1 MSVTSQNS
9 FSSANASALAAEAAL
24 EAERM
29 HRAAAMVTVTNRLEQ
44 HEVPRLL
51 EAAGNVIGRL
61 ASPETVIRIANKNAD
76 AVWLF
81 TRRGRNRPEGFM
93 SALLLNE
100 AGRTALFD
108 GSLNLLDPQDEYLVS
123 QHERPAAIYVWAS
136 FTPGVL
142 AAGINRVMDRF
153 DSPHYA
159 EADIIS
165 TSFTLRG
172 HRAMVRRGF
181 EEGVWHDGRLLK
193 NFYMIP
199 RRPRTLAARQPA
211 YATYDQNLRPTGI
224 KVVTGFEDMMRVAAV
239 RSAVYIGEQ
248 TCPYDEE
255 FDGNDLA
262 ATHLL
267 ALVNKEPAGCMRL
280 RFFGDFAKLE
290 RLAVRREF
298 RTSRTAFHLVRAS
311 VALCK
316 EKGFRRIYG
325 HARQDYLAF
334 WQHFGFRLKENG
346 APFAFSDHLFVEM
359 VDDIEPSPTALSLKD
374 DPYRLIRPEGA
385 WHVSGPLEASAL
397 RESRLPGRSQ
407 LEAEH

>member
-9 FSSANASALAAEAAL
+9 LSSANASALAAEAAL

-29 HRAAAMVTVTNRLEQ
+29 QRAAAMVTVTNRLEQ
-44 HEVPRLL
+44 QEVPRLL

-61 ASPETVIRIANKNAD
+61 ASPETVIRVANKNAD

-81 TRRGRNRPEGFM
+81 MRRGRNRPEGFM

-108 GSLNLLDPQDEYLVS
+108 GSLNLLDPQDQYLVS

-153 DSPHYA
+153 DSPHYC

-181 EEGVWHDGRLLK
+181 EEGVLHEGRLLK

-199 RRPRTLAARQPA
+199 RRPRTLAARQPV
-211 YATYDQNLRPTGI
+211 YATYDRALRPTGI

-267 ALVNKEPAGCMRL
+267 ALVNNEPAGCMRL

-298 RTSRTAFHLVRAS
+298 RNSRTAFQLVRAS

-334 WQHFGFRLKENG
+334 WQHFGFKLKENG

-385 WHVSGPLEASAL
+385 WHVGGPLEASAL
-397 RESRLPGRSQ
+397 RKPRLPERSQ

>member
-1 MSVTSQNS
+1 MRATPQNS
-9 FSSANASALAAEAAL
+9 LSSVNASALAAEAAL

-29 HRAAAMVTVTNRLEQ
+29 QRAAAMVSVTNRLEQ
-44 HEVPRLL
+44 AEVPRLL
-51 EAAGNVIGRL
+51 EAAGKIIGRL
-61 ASPETVIRIANKNAD
+61 AEPETVIRVAEKNAD

-81 TRRGRNRPEGFM
+81 TRRGRARPEGFM

-100 AGRTALFD
+100 AGRSALFD
-108 GSLNLLDPQDEYLVS
+108 GSLNLLDPQNEYLVS

-136 FTPGVL
+136 FTPGIL

-159 EADIIS
+159 QADIIS

-181 EEGVWHDGRLLK
+181 EQGVWHDGRLLED
-193 NFYMIP
+193 FYMIP
-199 RRPRTLAARQPA
+199 RRPETLVSRQPS
-211 YATYDQNLRPTGI
+211 YATYDPALRPTGI
-224 KVVTGFEDMMRVAAV
+224 RVVNGFEDMMRVAAV

-248 TCPYDEE
+248 ACPYDEE

-267 ALVNKEPAGCMRL
+267 ALVDNEPAGCMRL

-290 RLAVRREF
+290 RLAVRKEF
-298 RTSRTAFHLVRAS
+298 RTSKTAFQLVRAS
-311 VALCK
+311 VALCR

-325 HARQDYLAF
+325 HARQDYLGF
-334 WQHFGFRLKENG
+334 WQHFGFKLKENG
-346 APFAFSDHLFVEM
+346 APFAFSDHVFVEM

-385 WHVSGPLEASAL
+385 WHRPGPLEASAL
-397 RESRLPGRSQ
+397 RQP
-407 LEAEH
+407 EAHGWQV

>member
-1 MSVTSQNS
+1 MQ
-9 FSSANASALAAEAAL
+9 
-24 EAERM
+24 
-29 HRAAAMVTVTNRLEQ
+29 RAAAMVTVTNRLE
-44 HEVPRLL
+44 HAEVPRLL
-51 EAAGNVIGRL
+51 EAAGKVIGRL
-61 ASPETVIRIANKNAD
+61 AEPETVIRIAEKNAD
-76 AVWLF
+76 AIWLF
-81 TRRGRNRPEGFM
+81 TRRGRGRPEGFM

-108 GSLNLLDPQDEYLVS
+108 GQLNLLDPQNEYLVS

-181 EEGVWHDGRLLK
+181 EQGVWHEGRFIAD
-193 NFYMIP
+193 FYMIP
-199 RRPRTLAARQPA
+199 RRPETLALRQPRYSTHDVA
-211 YATYDQNLRPTGI
+211 LRPTGI
-224 KVVTGFEDMMRVAAV
+224 RVVNGLEDLMRVAAV

-248 TCPYDEE
+248 ACPYDEE

-267 ALVNKEPAGCMRL
+267 ALVNNEPAGCMRL
-280 RFFGDFAKLE
+280 RFFGDFAKME
-290 RLAVRREF
+290 RLAVRKEF
-298 RTSRTAFHLVRAS
+298 RTSRTAFDLVRAS

-325 HARQDYLAF
+325 HAREDYLSF
-334 WQHFGFRLKENG
+334 WQHFGFKLKENG
-346 APFAFSDHLFVEM
+346 APFAFSDHVFVEM
-359 VDDIEPSPTALSLKD
+359 VDDIEPSATALSLKD

-385 WHVSGPLEASAL
+385 WHVPGPLEASSQRQSPML
-397 RESRLPGRSQ
+397 RAQ
-407 LEAEH
+407 A

>member
-1 MSVTSQNS
+1 MSATPQNS
-9 FSSANASALAAEAAL
+9 LSSVNASALADETAL

-29 HRAAAMVTVTNRLEQ
+29 HRAAAMVSVTNRLEQ
-44 HEVPRLL
+44 AEVPRLL
-51 EAAGNVIGRL
+51 EAAGKIIGRL
-61 ASPETVIRIANKNAD
+61 AEPETVIRVAEKNAD

-81 TRRGRNRPEGFM
+81 TRRGRARPEGFM

-100 AGRTALFD
+100 AGRSALLD
-108 GSLNLLDPQDEYLVS
+108 GSLNLLDPQNEYLVS

-136 FTPGVL
+136 FTPGIL

-159 EADIIS
+159 QADIIS

-181 EEGVWHDGRLLK
+181 EQGVWHEGQLRED
-193 NFYMIP
+193 FYMIP
-199 RRPRTLAARQPA
+199 RRPETLASRQPS
-211 YATYDQNLRPTGI
+211 YATYDPVLRPTGI
-224 KVVTGFEDMMRVAAV
+224 RVVNGFEDMMRVAAV

-248 TCPYDEE
+248 ACPYDEE

-267 ALVNKEPAGCMRL
+267 ALVDNEPAGCMRL

-298 RTSRTAFHLVRAS
+298 RTSRTAFQLVRAS
-311 VALCK
+311 VALCR

-325 HARQDYLAF
+325 HARQDYLGF
-334 WQHFGFRLKENG
+334 WQHFGFKLKENG
-346 APFAFSDHLFVEM
+346 APFAFSDHVFVEM

-374 DPYRLIRPEGA
+374 APYRLIRPEGA
-385 WHVSGPLEASAL
+385 WHAPGPLEASAL
-397 RESRLPGRSQ
+397 RQPDALGWQ
-407 LEAEH
+407 A

>member
-1 MSVTSQNS
+1 MSAMSQNS
-9 FSSANASALAAEAAL
+9 LSLANASALAAEAAL
-24 EAERM
+24 EAVRM
-29 HRAAAMVTVTNRLEQ
+29 QRAAAMVAVTNRLE
-44 HEVPRLL
+44 HAEVPRLL
-51 EAAGNVIGRL
+51 EAAGRAIGQL
-61 ASPETVIRIANKNAD
+61 ASSETVIRVAEKNAD

-81 TRRGRNRPEGFM
+81 TRRGRSRPEGFM

-100 AGRTALFD
+100 AGRSALFD
-108 GSLNLLDPQDEYLVS
+108 GVLNLLDPQNEYLVS

-181 EEGVWHDGRLLK
+181 EEGVWHDGEFLED
-193 NFYMIP
+193 FYMIP
-199 RRPRTLAARQPA
+199 RRPRTLAARLPS
-211 YATYDQNLRPTGI
+211 YATHDPALRPTGI
-224 KVVTGFEDMMRVAAV
+224 KVVTGFEDMMRIAAV
-239 RSAVYIGEQ
+239 RAAVYIGEQ
-248 TCPYDEE
+248 ACPYDEE
-255 FDGNDLA
+255 FDGNDLS

-267 ALVNKEPAGCMRL
+267 ALVNNEPAGCMRL

-290 RLAVRREF
+290 RLAVRKEF
-298 RTSRTAFHLVRAS
+298 RTTRTAFELVRAS

-316 EKGFRRIYG
+316 EKGFRQIYG
-325 HARQDYLAF
+325 HARQDYLPF
-334 WQHFGFRLKENG
+334 WQHFGFKLKENG

-359 VDDIEPSPTALSLKD
+359 VDDIEPSPTSLSLND

-385 WHVSGPLEASAL
+385 WHRRGPLEDSAL
-397 RESRLPGRSQ
+397 RHTRMH
-407 LEAEH
+407 EAAHQKGPH

>member
-1 MSVTSQNS
+1 MSLVAQNS

-29 HRAAAMVTVTNRLEQ
+29 QRAASMVTVTNRLE
-44 HEVPRLL
+44 HAEVPRLL
-51 EAAGNVIGRL
+51 EAAGKVIGQL
-61 ASPETVIRIANKNAD
+61 ATPDTVIRVAEKNAD

-81 TRRGRNRPEGFM
+81 TRRGRSRPEGFM

-100 AGRTALFD
+100 AGRSALFD
-108 GSLNLLDPQDEYLVS
+108 GSLNLLDPQNDYLVS

-181 EEGVWHDGRLLK
+181 EEGVWHEGRFLK
-193 NFYMIP
+193 DFYMIP
-199 RRPRTLAARQPA
+199 RRPKTLVARQPS
-211 YATYDQNLRPTGI
+211 YATYDQALRPTGI
-224 KVVTGFEDMMRVAAV
+224 KVVNGFEDMMRVAAV

-248 TCPYDEE
+248 ACPYNEE

-267 ALVNKEPAGCMRL
+267 ALVNNEPAGCMRL

-290 RLAVRREF
+290 RLAVRKEF
-298 RTSRTAFHLVRAS
+298 RTSRTAFELVRAS

-325 HARQDYLAF
+325 HAREDYLAF
-334 WQHFGFRLKENG
+334 WQHFGFNLKQNG
-346 APFAFSDHLFVEM
+346 APFEFSDHQFLEM
-359 VDDIEPSPTALSLKD
+359 VDDIEPSPTALSLND
-374 DPYRLIRPEGA
+374 GPYRLIRPEGM
-385 WHVSGPLEASAL
+385 WHVRGPLEDSAL
-397 RESRLPGRSQ
+397 RQSKMPAKTQIEGG
-407 LEAEH
+407 H

>member
-1 MSVTSQNS
+1 MTATPQNS
-9 FSSANASALAAEAAL
+9 FSQSNASVLAAETAL

-29 HRAAAMVTVTNRLEQ
+29 QRAAAMVTVTNRLE
-44 HEVPRLL
+44 HAEVPRLL
-51 EAAGNVIGRL
+51 EAAGKVIGRL
-61 ASPETVIRIANKNAD
+61 AEPETVIRVAEKNAD
-76 AVWLF
+76 AIWLF

-93 SALLLNE
+93 SALLLNAE
-100 AGRTALFD
+100 GRSALFD
-108 GSLNLLDPQDEYLVS
+108 GSLNLLDPQNEYLVS

-181 EEGVWHDGRLLK
+181 EQGVWHEGRFIED
-193 NFYMIP
+193 FYMIP
-199 RRPRTLAARQPA
+199 RRRETLAARQPSYSTHDA
-211 YATYDQNLRPTGI
+211 VLRPTGI
-224 KVVTGFEDMMRVAAV
+224 RVVNGFEDMMRVAAV

-248 TCPYDEE
+248 ACPYDEE

-267 ALVNKEPAGCMRL
+267 ALVNNEPAGCMRL
-280 RFFGDFAKLE
+280 RFFGDFAKME
-290 RLAVRREF
+290 RLAVRKEF
-298 RTSRTAFHLVRAS
+298 RTSRTAFELVRAS

-325 HARQDYLAF
+325 HAREDYLSF
-334 WQHFGFRLKENG
+334 WQHFGFQLKENG
-346 APFAFSDHLFVEM
+346 APFAFSDHVFVEM

-385 WHVSGPLEASAL
+385 WHVPGPLEASSQRHAAML
-397 RESRLPGRSQ
+397 RAQ
-407 LEAEH
+407 A

>member
-1 MSVTSQNS
+1 MCRVC
-9 FSSANASALAAEAAL
+9 LKRR
-24 EAERM
+24 ERPSDGWPS
-29 HRAAAMVTVTNRLEQ
+29 L
-44 HEVPRLL
+44 
-51 EAAGNVIGRL
+51 G
-61 ASPETVIRIANKNAD
+61 TVIRVAERNAD
-76 AVWLF
+76 SVWLF
-81 TRRGRNRPEGFM
+81 TRRGRSRPEGFM

-100 AGRTALFD
+100 AGRSALLE
-108 GSLNLLDPQDEYLVS
+108 GTLNLLDPQDEYLVS

-181 EEGVWHDGRLLK
+181 EQGVWHDGRLVED
-193 NFYMIP
+193 FYMIP
-199 RRPRTLAARQPA
+199 RRPKTLSARMPS
-211 YATYDQNLRPTGI
+211 YANHDPVLRPTGI
-224 KVVTGFEDMMRVAAV
+224 RVVNGFDDMMRVAAV

-248 TCPYDEE
+248 SCPYNEE

-267 ALVNKEPAGCMRL
+267 ALVDNEPAGCMRL

-298 RTSRTAFHLVRAS
+298 RTSRTGFSAGAGKRCAVQGKGVPAHLWSRAGRLPELLAAFRLPAQGKRSAVRVLRSCLCRDGGRYRS
-311 VALCK
+311 VAH
-316 EKGFRRIYG
+316 RIV
-325 HARQDYLAF
+325 A
-334 WQHFGFRLKENG
+334 
-346 APFAFSDHLFVEM
+346 
-359 VDDIEPSPTALSLKD
+359 
-374 DPYRLIRPEGA
+374 EG
-385 WHVSGPLEASAL
+385 
-397 RESRLPGRSQ
+397 
-407 LEAEH
+407 

>member
-1 MSVTSQNS
+1 MSATSQDS
-9 FSSANASALAAEAAL
+9 FLPANASGLTAEAAL

-29 HRAAAMVTVTNRLEQ
+29 RRAAAMVTVTNRLDRAD
-44 HEVPRLL
+44 VPRLL
-51 EAAGNVIGRL
+51 EAAGKVIGRL
-61 ASPETVIRIANKNAD
+61 AQPETVIRVGERNPD

-81 TRRGRNRPEGFM
+81 ARRGRSRPEGFM

-100 AGRTALFD
+100 PGRSALFD
-108 GSLNLLDPQDEYLVS
+108 GTLNLLDPQDEYLVS

-153 DSPHYA
+153 DSPHYI
-159 EADIIS
+159 EADVIS

-181 EEGVWHDGRLLK
+181 EHGVWHDGRFLED
-193 NFYMIP
+193 FYMIP
-199 RRPRTLAARQPA
+199 RRPKTLAERLPR
-211 YATYDQNLRPTGI
+211 YATHDPVLRPTGI
-224 KVVTGFEDMMRVAAV
+224 RVVTGFEDMMRVAAV

-248 TCPYDEE
+248 ACPYDEE

-267 ALVNKEPAGCMRL
+267 AFIGNEPVGCMRL

-290 RLAVRREF
+290 RLAVRKEYRK
-298 RTSRTAFHLVRAS
+298 SRTAFDLVRAS
-311 VALCK
+311 VTLCR
-316 EKGFRRIYG
+316 EKGFSRIYG
-325 HARQDYLAF
+325 HAREDYLPF
-334 WQHFGFRLKENG
+334 WQHFGFKLKENG
-346 APFAFSDHLFVEM
+346 APFSFSDHVFVEM
-359 VDDIEPSPTALSLKD
+359 IDTIEPSPTALSLKD

-385 WHVSGPLEASAL
+385 WHVPGPLELSA
-397 RESRLPGRSQ
+397 GRQ
-407 LEAEH
+407 DPLHRPQV

>member
-1 MSVTSQNS
+1 MRATPQNS
-9 FSSANASALAAEAAL
+9 LSSVNASALAAEAAL

-29 HRAAAMVTVTNRLEQ
+29 QRAAAMVSVTNRLEQ
-44 HEVPRLL
+44 DEVPRLL
-51 EAAGNVIGRL
+51 EAAGKVIGRL
-61 ASPETVIRIANKNAD
+61 AEPETVIRVAEKNAD

-81 TRRGRNRPEGFM
+81 TRRGRARPEGFM

-100 AGRTALFD
+100 AGRSALFD
-108 GSLNLLDPQDEYLVS
+108 GSLNLLDPQNEYLVS

-136 FTPGVL
+136 FTPGIL

-159 EADIIS
+159 QADIIS

-181 EEGVWHDGRLLK
+181 EQGVWHDGRLLED
-193 NFYMIP
+193 FYMIP
-199 RRPRTLAARQPA
+199 RRPETLVSRQPS
-211 YATYDQNLRPTGI
+211 YATYDPALRPTGI
-224 KVVTGFEDMMRVAAV
+224 RVVNGFEDMMRVAAV

-248 TCPYDEE
+248 ACPYDEE

-267 ALVNKEPAGCMRL
+267 ALVDNEPAGCMRL

-290 RLAVRREF
+290 RLAVRKEF
-298 RTSRTAFHLVRAS
+298 RTSKTAFQLVRAS
-311 VALCK
+311 VALCR

-325 HARQDYLAF
+325 HARQDYLGF
-334 WQHFGFRLKENG
+334 WQHFGFKLKENG
-346 APFAFSDHLFVEM
+346 APFAFSDHVFVEM

-385 WHVSGPLEASAL
+385 WHRPGPLEASAL
-397 RESRLPGRSQ
+397 RQP
-407 LEAEH
+407 EAHGWQV